1 MTDADKDYRLLV
13 KQTMEKMIEGCINI
27 KEEKDLHQDVKD
39 LAKLIIH
46 DCKTLLMFTD
56 LE

>member
-13 KQTMEKMIEGCINI
+13 KQTMEKMIEGCINV
-27 KEEKDLHQDVKD
+27 KEETDLHKDAKD